1 MPKESSAQSYR
12 SLLDDATQ
20 ILYNGSPTPRID
32 SEVLLQAVID
42 RPLSWVFAYGETF
55 ATPDHTRAFFDLVA
69 KRQQGQ
75 PIAYL
80 LGYKDF
86 WTLRL
91 KVNKHVLIPR
101 SDTETLIEHALQ
113 KLPDGAVSHVL
124 DLGTGSGAIA
134 LSIAK
139 ERPNAQ
145 VLATDYQ
152 LKALE
157 VANNNAVYNEVSNVR
172 FLHSDWYSNIAV
184 DEKYDLIA
192 ANPPYVEIGD
202 PHLAQGDL
210 RFEPDSAL
218 ISGGDGLH
226 DLEKIVQGAVNHL
239 LPSAWLIVEH
249 GYNQA
254 KEVAQLF
261 SCAGYINIELHRDIN
276 DLPRCTIGQYPANS
290 NSIST

>member
-1 MPKESSAQSYR
+1 MPKEPSAQSYR
-12 SLLDDATQ
+12 SLLDDATL
-20 ILYNGSPTPRID
+20 ILYDGSPTPRID
-32 SEVLLQAVID
+32 SEVLLQEVTN
-42 RPLSWVFAYGETF
+42 RPLSWVFAYGETL
-55 ATPDHTRAFFDLVA
+55 ATADHVRRFFDLVA
-69 KRQQGQ
+69 QRQQGQ

-91 KVNKHVLIPR
+91 KVDMRVLIPR
-101 SDTETLIEHALQ
+101 SDTETLIENALQ
-113 KLPDGAVSHVL
+113 KLPEGALSRVL

-145 VLATDYQ
+145 VVATDYQ
-152 LKALE
+152 FDALE
-157 VANNNAVYNEVSNVR
+157 VAKNNATYNGVSNVT
-172 FLHSDWYSNIAV
+172 FLQSDWFSNIAV
-184 DEKYDLIA
+184 DDKFDLIA
-192 ANPPYVEIGD
+192 SNPPYVEIGD

-226 DLEKIVQGAVNHL
+226 DLEKVIQGSVNHL

-249 GYNQA
+249 GYNQSRD
-254 KEVAQLF
+254 VAQLLA
-261 SCAGYINIELHRDIN
+261 CAGYINIELHKDIN

-290 NSIST
+290 TSILT

>member
-1 MPKESSAQSYR
+1 MPKEPSAQSYR
-12 SLLDDATQ
+12 SLLDDATL
-20 ILYNGSPTPRID
+20 ILYDGSPTPRID
-32 SEVLLQAVID
+32 SEVLLQEVTN
-42 RPLSWVFAYGETF
+42 RPLSWVFAYGETL
-55 ATPDHTRAFFDLVA
+55 ATADHVRRFFDLVA
-69 KRQQGQ
+69 QRQQGQ

-91 KVNKHVLIPR
+91 KVDMRVLIPR
-101 SDTETLIEHALQ
+101 SDTETLIENALQ
-113 KLPDGAVSHVL
+113 KLPEGALSRVL

-145 VLATDYQ
+145 VVATDYQ
-152 LKALE
+152 FDALE
-157 VANNNAVYNEVSNVR
+157 VAKNNATYNGVSNVT
-172 FLHSDWYSNIAV
+172 FLQSDWFSNIAV
-184 DEKYDLIA
+184 DDKFDLIA
-192 ANPPYVEIGD
+192 SNPPYVEIGD

-226 DLEKIVQGAVNHL
+226 DLEKVIQGSVNHL

-249 GYNQA
+249 GYNQSRD
-254 KEVAQLF
+254 VAHLL
-261 SCAGYINIELHRDIN
+261 SCAGYINIKLHKDIN

-290 NSIST
+290 ASILT

>member
-1 MPKESSAQSYR
+1 MPKEPSAQSYR
-12 SLLDDATQ
+12 KLLDDATQ
-20 ILYNGSPTPRID
+20 ILYDGSSTPRID
-32 SEVLLQAVID
+32 SEVLLQAVTD
-42 RPLSWVFAYGETF
+42 RPLSWVFAYGETL
-55 ATPDHTRAFFDLVA
+55 ATADHTRAFFDLVA

-80 LGYKDF
+80 LNYKDF

-91 KVNKHVLIPR
+91 KVNTHVLIPR

-113 KLPDGAVSHVL
+113 KLPAGPLSHVL

-152 LKALE
+152 TKALE
-157 VANNNAVYNEVSNVR
+157 VAKNNAAYNEVGNVR
-172 FLHSDWYSNIAV
+172 FLHSDWFSSIAV
-184 DEKYDLIA
+184 DEKFDLIA
-192 ANPPYVEIGD
+192 SNPPYIRKGD

-210 RFEPDSAL
+210 RFEPNSAL

-226 DLEKIVQGAVNHL
+226 DLEKVIQGSINHL

-254 KEVAQLF
+254 REVTQLF
-261 SCAGYINIELHRDIN
+261 SSAGYTNIELFKDIN
-276 DLPRCTIGQYPANS
+276 DLPRCTIGQYPAN
-290 NSIST
+290 